1 MGDYTSNQKFYLCC
15 GYFCALMGCI
25 GVYFF
30 LVLSYWQANR
40 KRSSY
45 LIFEMEWL
53 ADPEGEN
60 AQEVQNFY
68 VAFLITALVSH
79 FTQRLLNS

>member
-30 LVLSYWQANR
+30 LVLSYWQA
-40 KRSSY
+40 KRSPY

-60 AQEVQNFY
+60 AQEVQNYY
-68 VAFLITALVSH
+68 VAFLVTALVSKS
-79 FTQRLLNS
+79 TLRLLNS